1 MTLLINEFPNLNLSG
16 ISNRVSFFLSWDDM
30 RERFWQTLNDIPKL
44 R

>member
-16 ISNRVSFFLSWDDM
+16 ISNHVSFFLSWDDM
-30 RERFWQTLNDIPKL
+30 GERFWQTLNDIPKL